1 MIDKRVTYARTV
13 LDGLLESLD
22 AAVRIA
28 RWPENEGVP
37 PALQL
42 SADQLAERLGNANR
56 VLADKFVG
64 APTVT
69 KIMQEM
75 STAIALLDAAYLEYR
90 GAMAGTDAERQEGV
104 STLEAGLVKVRDNP
118 RLWS

>member
-13 LDGLLESLD
+13 LDGLCESLD

-37 PALQL
+37 PALQN

-56 VLADKFVG
+56 VVADKFVG

-75 STAIALLDAAYLEYR
+75 SNAIRGLDAAYLEYR
-90 GAMAGTDAERQEGV
+90 GAMAGTAAERQEGA
-104 STLEAGLVKVRDNP
+104 SLLEAGLARVRDNP